1 MTLKD
6 KVDAFL
12 AENRIDADSISF
24 DNVLSFFLSE
34 MKNGLD
40 GKKSSL
46 PMIPTYQGIGE
57 EIEDG
62 AKAVVLDLGGT
73 NFRTCLVTFRKG
85 EDPVVSDFRNV
96 PMPGS
101 EGEIDKDTFYSVLA
115 DNISRL
121 LPFSSSIG
129 LCFSYPAT
137 SLENHDAV
145 VNEFAK
151 EVKAP
156 SVEGT
161 QIGSSLLAKLREKGH
176 DTSSCKISVVND
188 TVATLLAAKAR
199 YPQNVSSYLGFILGT
214 GLNIA
219 YIEDVRNIRKIGQK
233 GSNMII
239 NTESGCLDIA
249 LGPLDEAFWKMTENP
264 LSHRL
269 EKAVSG
275 AYQGH
280 LAEFVIKEAMKKG
293 LFSKEFSERF
303 STVSPLSTKEMSR
316 YIEMPFNND
325 YALPAIVGSDDDA
338 YVLYRIIDSIIE
350 RAGKLAAINISAAVL
365 ASDSG
370 KDPRR
375 PVVINIDGT
384 TYYKT
389 ANLENYTEYYLY
401 KHLTKER
408 GRYFKCVKID
418 QSPILGAAIAGCM
431 N

>member
-1 MTLKD
+1 
-6 KVDAFL
+6 
-12 AENRIDADSISF
+12 
-24 DNVLSFFLSE
+24 
-34 MKNGLD
+34 
-40 GKKSSL
+40 
-46 PMIPTYQGIGE
+46 
-57 EIEDG
+57 
-62 AKAVVLDLGGT
+62 
-73 NFRTCLVTFRKG
+73 
-85 EDPVVSDFRNV
+85 
-96 PMPGS
+96 
-101 EGEIDKDTFYSVLA
+101 
-115 DNISRL
+115 
-121 LPFSSSIG
+121 
-129 LCFSYPAT
+129 
-137 SLENHDAV
+137 
-145 VNEFAK
+145 
-151 EVKAP
+151 
-156 SVEGT
+156 
-161 QIGSSLLAKLREKGH
+161 
-176 DTSSCKISVVND
+176 
-188 TVATLLAAKAR
+188 
-199 YPQNVSSYLGFILGT
+199 
-214 GLNIA
+214 
-219 YIEDVRNIRKIGQK
+219 
-233 GSNMII
+233 
-239 NTESGCLDIA
+239 
-249 LGPLDEAFWKMTENP
+249 
-264 LSHRL
+264 
-269 EKAVSG
+269 
-275 AYQGH
+275 
-280 LAEFVIKEAMKKG
+280 MKKG